1 MSMNNPAQMANASLA
16 LQVGGVASQTFGSF
30 FGAQAQKSTLG
41 AQAAVAEVNARIA
54 ERGAQGELL
63 RGQHEYGQ
71 LSLKAGQLKSSQ
83 RTAMAANGIDLGVGN
98 AAEVVASGDLMKA
111 EDLSTI
117 EANAIKS
124 AWGYRAQAMNY
135 QNEATVSRARANG
148 ISPIMAASTTLLGG
162 AAQVGQQWMAQRNAF
177 GADQKSQAIAVANQS
192 SDPLRSYGITQG
204 WF

>member
-41 AQAAVAEVNARIA
+41 AQAAVAEVNVRIA

-98 AAEVVASGDLMKA
+98 AAEVIASGDLMKA

-124 AWGYRAQAMNY
+124 AWGDR
-135 QNEATVSRARANG
+135 
-148 ISPIMAASTTLLGG
+148 
-162 AAQVGQQWMAQRNAF
+162 
-177 GADQKSQAIAVANQS
+177 KSVV
-192 SDPLRSYGITQG
+192 
-204 WF
+204 